1 MATYKFISTYYAG
14 GYSIAANTNLYI
26 TGTGGIGGAGLSSV
40 FNTTIT
46 NDGRISGSLEID
58 GVRLYAG
65 GRLTNGSSTYTNA
78 LIRGQFGVL
87 ALNAPV
93 SVTNYGTIQGVH
105 AGFTAGDG
113 LYLGDGGGLVN
124 GGTEDRTA
132 LVEGTAGVVINGAS
146 GAVANFGTILAQGSG
161 GYDAVFVGAGGV
173 VTNGSVADVT
183 ARIEGGVGVNLVGAG
198 GVANFGTIV
207 GSVNQ
212 GVVLYGGGNVTNGAA
227 SDAGASIDGVHQGVG
242 LVFSGMVTNF
252 GTIFGSGVYNGA
264 TGVQMNS
271 GGRLVNGTVR
281 DVGASI
287 AGYTGVLLGG
297 PGTVTNYGAIDGLG
311 ASGAQYGV
319 DLADGGTV
327 INGVGTDRTASIEG
341 GGGVVFN
348 SAPGT
353 LENSGAIVG
362 AANTWGASL
371 GDGGVVVNGSF
382 NNSTALIQG
391 YSGLFLYDGLAMNY
405 GTISAVSNNGPAVR
419 IGSASITN
427 GAAGQS
433 GALIEGGLYGV
444 FAPVEAVT
452 VTNYGTI
459 AGAVAVVFGSS
470 ADVLNVEAG
479 SSFVGAV
486 LGGGG
491 TLDLASGVGTLT
503 GLLSSGGNVT
513 VSGSMTATTF
523 QNFGTVEVG
532 AGAKFTDKGA
542 VTLAAGQVVND
553 AGTLTLGGAKAAVT
567 NAGLLETTGSGVL
580 TIAGVLANSG
590 TLAVGGGTLTV
601 KGAVTGKGVAT
612 IGGGTLDLVSSFTQN
627 VTFTGTTGELELA
640 QSQGYTGSIA
650 GFSKTGGT
658 SLDLVDI
665 GFVNSGE
672 ATFSGATKS
681 GVLTVTDGT
690 HTAHITLEG
699 NYTASTF
706 IASSDGHGGT
716 IVVDPKTKGAAAPIH
731 PFIAAM
737 AGLGASGSGVE
748 SGAPF
753 RPDEPRM
760 LLVPRSQMA

>member
-1 MATYKFISTYYAG
+1 
-14 GYSIAANTNLYI
+14 
-26 TGTGGIGGAGLSSV
+26 
-40 FNTTIT
+40 
-46 NDGRISGSLEID
+46 
-58 GVRLYAG
+58 
-65 GRLTNGSSTYTNA
+65 
-78 LIRGQFGVL
+78 
-87 ALNAPV
+87 
-93 SVTNYGTIQGVH
+93 
-105 AGFTAGDG
+105 
-113 LYLGDGGGLVN
+113 
-124 GGTEDRTA
+124 
-132 LVEGTAGVVINGAS
+132 
-146 GAVANFGTILAQGSG
+146 
-161 GYDAVFVGAGGV
+161 
-173 VTNGSVADVT
+173 
-183 ARIEGGVGVNLVGAG
+183 
-198 GVANFGTIV
+198 
-207 GSVNQ
+207 
-212 GVVLYGGGNVTNGAA
+212 
-227 SDAGASIDGVHQGVG
+227 
-242 LVFSGMVTNF
+242 
-252 GTIFGSGVYNGA
+252 
-264 TGVQMNS
+264 
-271 GGRLVNGTVR
+271 
-281 DVGASI
+281 
-287 AGYTGVLLGG
+287 
-297 PGTVTNYGAIDGLG
+297 
-311 ASGAQYGV
+311 
-319 DLADGGTV
+319 V

-391 YSGLFLYDGLAMNY
+391 YSGLFLYDGAAMNY
-405 GTISAVSNNGPAVR
+405 GTISAVSDNGPAVR

-433 GALIEGGLYGV
+433 RALIEGGLYGV

-470 ADVLNVEAG
+470 ADVLNVGAG

-503 GLLSSGGNVT
+503 GLLSSGGDVT
-513 VSGSMTATTF
+513 VSGSMAATTF

-542 VTLAAGQVVND
+542 VTLAASQVVND

-567 NAGLLETTGSGVL
+567 NAGLIETTGSGVL
-580 TIAGVLANSG
+580 TIAGALANTG

-612 IGGGTLDLVSSFTQN
+612 IGGGTLDLTSSFN
-627 VTFTGTTGELELA
+627 EAVTFTGTTGVLELA
-640 QSQGYTGSIA
+640 QSQGYTGSIT

-658 SLDLVDI
+658 SLDLADI
-665 GFVNSGE
+665 GFVSSGE
-672 ATFSGATKS
+672 ATFSGTTKS

-690 HTAHITLEG
+690 HTAHITLNG

-716 IVVDPKTKGAAAPIH
+716 IVVDPRTKGAAPPIH

-748 SGAPF
+748 SGAAF
-753 RPDEPRM
+753 RPDEAPM